1 MNISYNWLK
10 DFVDI
15 DLAPGRLA
23 DVITSRTATVDA
35 VEALRDDLRQ
45 FVVARVVECAPHPD
59 SDRLSVTRVDA
70 GTGELLD
77 VVCGAPNVRAG
88 KLYPF
93 AKTGTKMPA
102 GFTIERRKI
111 RGAVSN
117 GMLCSAREIGLG
129 EEQDGILELDIDVP
143 PGTPLLAALPSVSDS
158 RIVVDVGANRPDLL
172 SHLGVAREV
181 AAAVGKPVNV
191 ARALHDAASI
201 FQAAPLGIQSDPRRA
216 TTGGVSVSIEDVDGC
231 PRYLGAVV
239 RGVHVRPSPD
249 WLARRLEGAG
259 VRSINNI
266 VDITNFMLLG
276 FGQPM
281 HAFDATK
288 LAGPAIVV
296 RRARPGERLVTLDG
310 VERALSESMCVIA
323 DADRAQAL
331 AGVMGGGETE
341 VTNETTDIFLEVA
354 AFNPRRVRELR
365 RALSLSTEASY
376 RFERGT
382 DVAAAPQRLQQ
393 AVALILALADG
404 VAEPAVDIAPALTQP
419 PQLLV
424 RASRV
429 KQVLGEPIPASRI
442 TQLLRTV
449 GFTADVRPGTE
460 MLDRSE
466 EVHVTVPT
474 WRGDVTAEI
483 DVVEEVARLHGYDA
497 FSDELRP
504 FRIGNV
510 PDSRDFILET
520 AIQDALAAEGLF
532 EVRPLPFV
540 AGGDETHVRVT
551 NPLAENEAHL
561 RRSIIESLSSRA
573 EFNLSHMEGNIRL
586 FEIGAVFEP
595 RPGAVLPLERKSVGI
610 LIMGDRRPPHF
621 TEPKPPR
628 YDQWDARALA
638 ERLVEVAVPTA
649 ARSALVAADAAAQ
662 AKGHLWSIELDGG
675 QRGVVR
681 ALRLDAPVWAAPA
694 YGIELDLGQ
703 IESADVAPP
712 GKSIHG
718 QTPAEPPAKQVQ
730 FKPLPSTPAAPI
742 DLALLVPDAVRAA
755 DVERVIRNNGGEL
768 LERLTLFDEFRG
780 AGLPAGTRS
789 LAWRLTFRDATR
801 TLRDKEIEGRTN
813 KILRALEGELG
824 VRQRSA

>member
-10 DFVDI
+10 DFVDV
-15 DLAPGRLA
+15 DLPPARLA
-23 DVITSRTATVDA
+23 EVITSRTATVDA
-35 VEALRDDLRQ
+35 VEAVRDDLRQ

-59 SDRLSVTRVDA
+59 SDHLSVTKVDA

-129 EEQDGILELDIDVP
+129 EEQDGILELDVDVP
-143 PGTPLLAALPSVSDS
+143 PGTPLLAALPSLSDS

-181 AAAVGKPVNV
+181 AAAIGQQVNA
-191 ARALHDAASI
+191 ARALHA
-201 FQAAPLGIQSDPRRA
+201 AAPILSASPVAIQSDPLRA
-216 TTGGVSVSIEDVDGC
+216 STGGVSVSIEDVDGC
-231 PRYLGAVV
+231 PRYVGAVV
-239 RGVHVRPSPD
+239 RGVRVGPSPD

-281 HAFDATK
+281 HAFDARK

-296 RRARPGERLVTLDG
+296 RRARPGEKLVTLDG
-310 VERALSESMCVIA
+310 VERALSDTMCVIA
-323 DADRAQAL
+323 DAHRVQAL
-331 AGVMGGGETE
+331 AGVMGGRDSE
-341 VTNETTDIFLEVA
+341 VTSETTEIFLEVA
-354 AFNPRRVRELR
+354 AFNPKRVRAMR

-382 DVAAAPQRLQQ
+382 DVAAAGERLQQ
-393 AVALILALADG
+393 AVALIVALAG
-404 VAEPAVDIAPALTQP
+404 GAAESAVDVAPKVLEP
-419 PQLLV
+419 KQLLV

-449 GFTADVRPGTE
+449 GFSADVRPGTE

-466 EVHVTVPT
+466 EVHVTVPS

-497 FSDELRP
+497 FPDELRR
-504 FRIGNV
+504 FRVGNV
-510 PDSRDFILET
+510 PDSPEFLLES
-520 AIQDALAAEGLF
+520 AVQDALAAEGLF

-540 AGGDETHVRVT
+540 AGGDDTHVRVA

-561 RRSIIESLSSRA
+561 RRSILESLSSRA
-573 EFNLSHMEGNIRL
+573 EFNLSHMEGNVRL

-595 RPGAVLPLERKSVGI
+595 RPGATLPLERKSVGV
-610 LIMGDRRPPHF
+610 LVMGDRRPPHF

-638 ERLVEVAVPTA
+638 ERLLEVAVPSA
-649 ARSALVAADAAAQ
+649 KSALVAADAAEQAQ
-662 AKGHLWSIELDGG
+662 GTLWSIELDGAR
-675 QRGVVR
+675 RGVVR

-694 YGIELDLGQ
+694 YGIEIDLGPV
-703 IESADVAPP
+703 ESADVAAP

-718 QTPAEPPAKQVQ
+718 QTPIPPPAKRVQ

-755 DVERVIRNNGGEL
+755 DIERVIRSNGGEL

-780 AGLPAGTRS
+780 AGLPPGTRS

-824 VRQRSA
+824 VRQRTA

>member
-10 DFVDI
+10 DFVDV
-15 DLAPGRLA
+15 DLPPARLA
-23 DVITSRTATVDA
+23 EVITSRTATVDA

-59 SDRLSVTRVDA
+59 SDHLSVTKVDA

-117 GMLCSAREIGLG
+117 GMLCSAREIGLARSRTASSSWTSTSRRHAAARRPAVAVG
-129 EEQDGILELDIDVP
+129 
-143 PGTPLLAALPSVSDS
+143 LADRGRRWREPAGSALAPRRGARSRGRNRPTSERRASPSRRRADSERLAGGYSVRSAS
-158 RIVVDVGANRPDLL
+158 RIDR
-172 SHLGVAREV
+172 
-181 AAAVGKPVNV
+181 
-191 ARALHDAASI
+191 
-201 FQAAPLGIQSDPRRA
+201 
-216 TTGGVSVSIEDVDGC
+216 GVSVSIEDVDGC
-231 PRYLGAVV
+231 PRYVGAVV
-239 RGVHVRPSPD
+239 RGVRVGPSPD

-281 HAFDATK
+281 HAFDARK

-296 RRARPGERLVTLDG
+296 RRARPGEKLVTLDG
-310 VERALSESMCVIA
+310 VERALSDTMCVIA
-323 DADRAQAL
+323 DAHRVQAL
-331 AGVMGGGETE
+331 AGVMGGRDSE
-341 VTNETTDIFLEVA
+341 VTSETTEIFLEVA
-354 AFNPRRVRELR
+354 AFNPKRVRAMR

-382 DVAAAPQRLQQ
+382 DVAAAGERLQQ
-393 AVALILALADG
+393 AVALIVALAG
-404 VAEPAVDIAPALTQP
+404 GAAESAVDVAPKVLEP
-419 PQLLV
+419 KQLLV

-449 GFTADVRPGTE
+449 GFSADVRPGTE

-466 EVHVTVPT
+466 EVHVTVPS

-497 FSDELRP
+497 FPDELRR
-504 FRIGNV
+504 FRVGNV
-510 PDSRDFILET
+510 PDSPEFLLES
-520 AIQDALAAEGLF
+520 AVQDALAAEGLF

-540 AGGDETHVRVT
+540 AGGDDTHVRVA

-561 RRSIIESLSSRA
+561 RRSILESLSSRA
-573 EFNLSHMEGNIRL
+573 EFNLSHMEGNVRL

-595 RPGAVLPLERKSVGI
+595 RPGATLPLERKSVGV
-610 LIMGDRRPPHF
+610 LVMGDRRPPHF

-638 ERLVEVAVPTA
+638 ERLLEVAVPSA
-649 ARSALVAADAAAQ
+649 KSALVAADAAEQAQ
-662 AKGHLWSIELDGG
+662 GTLWSIELDGAR
-675 QRGVVR
+675 RGVVR

-694 YGIELDLGQ
+694 YGIEIDLGPV
-703 IESADVAPP
+703 ESADVAAP

-718 QTPAEPPAKQVQ
+718 QTPIPPPAKRVQ

-755 DVERVIRNNGGEL
+755 DIERVIRSNGGEL

-780 AGLPAGTRS
+780 AGLPPGTRS

-824 VRQRSA
+824 VRQRTA

>member
-10 DFVDI
+10 DFVDV
-15 DLAPGRLA
+15 DLPPARLA
-23 DVITSRTATVDA
+23 EVITSRTATVDA
-35 VEALRDDLRQ
+35 VETLRDDLRQ

-59 SDRLSVTRVDA
+59 SDHLSVTKVDA

-93 AKTGTKMPA
+93 AKTGTKMAA

-129 EEQDGILELDIDVP
+129 EEQDGILELDVDVP

-181 AAAVGKPVNV
+181 AAAVGQPVDV
-191 ARALHDAASI
+191 TRALHEGAAVL
-201 FQAAPLGIQSDPRRA
+201 QAKRIAIQSDPRRA
-216 TTGGVSVSIEDVDGC
+216 SLGGISVSIEDVDGC

-239 RGVHVRPSPD
+239 RGVRVGASPD

-281 HAFDATK
+281 HAFDVTK
-288 LAGPAIVV
+288 LAGPAVVV
-296 RRARPGERLVTLDG
+296 RNARAGEKLVTLDG
-310 VERALSESMCVIA
+310 VERELSESMCVIA
-323 DADRAQAL
+323 DAERAQAL
-331 AGVMGGGETE
+331 AGVMGGRDSE
-341 VTNETTDIFLEVA
+341 VTAETTEIFLEVA
-354 AFNPRRVRELR
+354 AFNPRRVRAMR
-365 RALSLSTEASY
+365 RALSLSSEASY

-382 DVAAAPQRLQQ
+382 DVAAAAERLQQ
-393 AVALILALADG
+393 AVALIIALAG
-404 VAEPAVDIAPALTQP
+404 GAAESAVDIAPVVAEP
-419 PQLLV
+419 RQLLV

-429 KQVLGEPIPASRI
+429 KQVLGEAIPAPRI

-449 GFTADVRPGTE
+449 GFSADVRPGTE

-466 EVHVTVPT
+466 EVRVTVPS

-483 DVVEEVARLHGYDA
+483 DVVEEVARLHGYDT

-504 FRIGNV
+504 FRVGNV
-510 PDSRDFILET
+510 PDSPDFILET
-520 AIQDALAAEGLF
+520 TIQDALAAEGLF

-540 AGGDETHVRVT
+540 AGADDTHVLVA

-561 RRSIIESLSSRA
+561 RRSILETLASRA
-573 EFNLSHMEGNIRL
+573 EFNLSHMEGNVRL
-586 FEIGAVFEP
+586 FEIGAVFAP
-595 RPGAVLPLERKSVGI
+595 RPGASLPLERKSVGV
-610 LIMGDRRPPHF
+610 LVMGDRRPPHF

-638 ERLVEVAVPTA
+638 ERLVEVAVPSVNAT
-649 ARSALVAADAAAQ
+649 LVAADAAEQ
-662 AKGHLWSIELDGG
+662 ANGKLWSIELDGAP
-675 QRGVVR
+675 RGVVR

-694 YGIELDLGQ
+694 FGIELDLGLV
-703 IESADVAPP
+703 ESADVAAP

-718 QTPAEPPAKQVQ
+718 QTPATPPAKHVQV
-730 FKPLPSTPAAPI
+730 KPLPTTPAAPI
-742 DLALLVPDAVRAA
+742 DLALLLPDAVRAA

-780 AGLPAGTRS
+780 AGLPPGTRS

-824 VRQRSA
+824 VRQRRA

>member
-1 MNISYNWLK
+1 MNISYNWLR
-10 DFVDI
+10 DFVDC
-15 DLAPGRLA
+15 DLAPARLA
-23 DVITSRTATVDA
+23 ELITSRAATVDA
-35 VEALRDDLRQ
+35 VEPLRQDLRP

-59 SDRLSVTRVDA
+59 SDHLSVTRVDA

-93 AKTGTKMPA
+93 AKTGTKMPG

-111 RGAVSN
+111 RGSISN

-129 EEQDGILELDIDVP
+129 EEQDGILELDVDAP
-143 PGTPLLAALPSVSDS
+143 PGTPLLDALPSITDS

-181 AAAVGKPVNV
+181 AAALGKQVDT
-191 ARALHDAASI
+191 ARALHDGAAAFKTS
-201 FQAAPLGIQSDPRRA
+201 PLGIHSDPRRA
-216 TTGGVSVSIEDVDGC
+216 TTGNVTVTIEDVDGC
-231 PRYLGAVV
+231 SRYLGAVI
-239 RGVHVRPSPD
+239 RGVRVGPSPD

-281 HAFDATK
+281 HAFDAKT
-288 LAGPAIVV
+288 LAGPAVV
-296 RRARPGERLVTLDG
+296 IRRARRGEKLVTLDG
-310 VERALSESMCVIA
+310 VERVLTDNMCVIA
-323 DADRAQAL
+323 DAERAQAL
-331 AGVMGGGETE
+331 AGVMGGRDTE
-341 VTNETTDIFLEVA
+341 VTPATTDIFLEVA
-354 AFNPRRVRELR
+354 AFNPRRVRQMR

-382 DVAAAPQRLQQ
+382 DASAASRRLQE
-393 AVALILALADG
+393 AVALIVALAGG
-404 VAEPAVDIAPALTQP
+404 VAEAAVDIEPVP
-419 PQLLV
+419 SEPRRLLV

-429 KQVLGEPIPASRI
+429 AQVLGEPIPANRI
-442 TQLLRTV
+442 TPLLRTV
-449 GFTADVRPGTE
+449 GFSADVRPGTE
-460 MLDRSE
+460 MLDGNE
-466 EVHVTVPT
+466 EINVTVPT
-474 WRGDVTAEI
+474 WRGDVVAEI

-504 FRIGNV
+504 FRVGTV
-510 PDSRDFILET
+510 PDAPEFILET

-540 AGGDETHVRVT
+540 GGGDETHVRVA

-561 RRSIIESLSSRA
+561 RTSILESLSSRA

-586 FEIGAVFEP
+586 FEVGAVFAARE
-595 RPGAVLPLERKSVGI
+595 GATLPMERKRVGI
-610 LIMGDRRPPHF
+610 LVMGDRRPAHF

-628 YDQWDARALA
+628 YDHWDARALA
-638 ERLVEVAVPTA
+638 ERLLEVAVPDA
-649 ARSALVAADAAAQ
+649 ASALVPADAAAQ
-662 AKGHLWSIELDGG
+662 AKGELWSIELDGAS
-675 QRGVVR
+675 RGVVR
-681 ALRLDAPVWAAPA
+681 TLALDAPVWAAPA
-694 YGIELDLGQ
+694 YGIELDLGP

-712 GKSIHG
+712 GRSIHG
-718 QTPAEPPAKQVQ
+718 ATPTPPPAKHVQ
-730 FKPLPSTPAAPI
+730 FRPLPSTPAAPI
-742 DLALLVPDAVRAA
+742 DLALLVPDTVRAA
-755 DVERVIRNNGGEL
+755 DVERVIWNNGGDL
-768 LERLTLFDEFRG
+768 LEQLALFDEFRG
-780 AGLPAGTRS
+780 AGLPPGTRS

-824 VRQRSA
+824 VRQRTA

>member
-10 DFVDI
+10 DFVDF
-15 DLAPGRLA
+15 DLAPPRLA
-23 DVITSRTATVDA
+23 ELITSRAATVDA
-35 VEALRDDLRQ
+35 VETLRQELRD
-45 FVVARVVECAPHPD
+45 FVVARVVECAQHPD
-59 SDRLSVTRVDA
+59 SDHLSVTRVDA

-129 EEQDGILELDIDVP
+129 EEQDGILELDVDVP
-143 PGTPLLAALPSVSDS
+143 PGTPLLDALPSITDS

-172 SHLGVAREV
+172 SHIGVAREV
-181 AAAVGKPVNV
+181 AAATGKAVDT
-191 ARALHDAASI
+191 ARALHDGAAQLQTSAVRI
-201 FQAAPLGIQSDPRRA
+201 ESDVRSGNA
-216 TTGGVSVSIEDVDGC
+216 GGVTVTIEDADGC
-231 PRYLGAVV
+231 PRYLGVV
-239 RGVHVRPSPD
+239 IRGVRVGPSPE
-249 WLARRLEGAG
+249 WLVRHLDGAG

-281 HAFDATK
+281 HAFDAKT
-288 LAGPAIVV
+288 LAGPAIIV

-310 VERALSESMCVIA
+310 LERGLNDRMCVIA
-323 DADRAQAL
+323 DAERAQAL
-331 AGVMGGGETE
+331 AGVMGGRDTE
-341 VTNETTDIFLEVA
+341 VTSATTDIFLEVA
-354 AFNPRRVRELR
+354 AFNPRRVRQMR

-382 DVAAAPQRLQQ
+382 DAASAPQRLKE
-393 AVALILALADG
+393 AVALIVALAGG
-404 VAEPAVDIAPALTQP
+404 VVEAAVDIEPVPAGP
-419 PQLLV
+419 RRLLV

-429 KQVLGEPIPASRI
+429 KQVLGEPIPATRI

-449 GFTADVRPGTE
+449 GFAADVRPGTE
-460 MLDRSE
+460 MLDGGE
-466 EVHVTVPT
+466 EIHVTVPS
-474 WRGDVTAEI
+474 WRGDVVAEI

-510 PDSRDFILET
+510 PDSPDFIVET

-540 AGGDETHVRVT
+540 TGGDETHVRVA

-561 RRSIIESLSSRA
+561 RTSILESLSSRA

-586 FEIGAVFEP
+586 FEIGAVFSP
-595 RPGAVLPLERKSVGI
+595 REGAALPMERKRVGI
-610 LIMGDRRPPHF
+610 LIMGDRRPSHF

-628 YDQWDARALA
+628 YDQWDARAFA
-638 ERLVEVAVPTA
+638 ERLLEVVAPGAPSSLVP
-649 ARSALVAADAAAQ
+649 ADAAGQ
-662 AKGHLWSIELDGG
+662 AKGDLWSIELNGA

-681 ALRLDAPVWAAPA
+681 TLALDAPVWAAPA

-718 QTPAEPPAKQVQ
+718 QTPAAPPAKHVQ
-730 FKPLPSTPAAPI
+730 YKPLPSTPAAPI
-742 DLALLVPDAVRAA
+742 DLALLVPDAIRAA
-755 DVERVIRNNGGEL
+755 DVESVIRSNGGEL

>member
-1 MNISYNWLK
+1 MNISYNWLR
-10 DFVDI
+10 DFVDF
-15 DLAPGRLA
+15 DLAPARLA
-23 DVITSRTATVDA
+23 ELITSRAATVDA
-35 VEALRDDLRQ
+35 VESLRQ
-45 FVVARVVECAPHPD
+45 DLQPIVVARVVECAPHPD
-59 SDRLSVTRVDA
+59 SDHLSVTRVDT

-129 EEQDGILELDIDVP
+129 EEQDGILELDVDVV
-143 PGTPLLAALPSVSDS
+143 PGTPLLDALPSLTDS

-181 AAAVGKPVNV
+181 AAALGKQVDTP
-191 ARALHDAASI
+191 RALHDGAAGL
-201 FQAAPLGIQSDPRRA
+201 QTHPVTIQSDPRQGTA
-216 TTGGVSVSIEDVDGC
+216 GGVTVSIEDPDGC
-231 PRYLGAVV
+231 PRYLGAVI
-239 RGVHVRPSPD
+239 RGVRVGPSPD
-249 WLARRLEGAG
+249 WLARHLEGAG

-281 HAFDATK
+281 HAFDART

-296 RRARPGERLVTLDG
+296 RRARQGEKLVTLDG
-310 VERALSESMCVIA
+310 VERVLNDHMCVIA
-323 DADRAQAL
+323 DAERAQAL
-331 AGVMGGGETE
+331 AGVMGGRDTE
-341 VTNETTDIFLEVA
+341 VTGATTDILLEVA
-354 AFNPRRVRELR
+354 AFNPRRVRQMR

-382 DVAAAPQRLQQ
+382 DAAAAPRRLQE
-393 AVALILALADG
+393 AVALIVALAGG
-404 VAEPAVDIAPALTQP
+404 VAEGAVDIEPIRGEP
-419 PQLLV
+419 RRLLV

-429 KQVLGEPIPASRI
+429 KQVLGEPIPANRI

-449 GFTADVRPGTE
+449 GFSADVRPGTE
-460 MLDRSE
+460 MLDGNE
-466 EVHVTVPT
+466 EINVTVPT
-474 WRGDVTAEI
+474 WRGDVVAEI
-483 DVVEEVARLHGYDA
+483 DVVEEVARLHGYDS

-504 FRIGNV
+504 FRVGTV
-510 PDSRDFILET
+510 PDAPDFLLET
-520 AIQDALAAEGLF
+520 AIQDVLAAEGLF

-540 AGGDETHVRVT
+540 AGGDETHVRVA

-561 RRSIIESLSSRA
+561 RTSILESLSSRA

-586 FEIGAVFEP
+586 FEIGAVFAP
-595 RPGAVLPLERKSVGI
+595 REGATLPMERKRVGI
-610 LIMGDRRPPHF
+610 LVMGDRRPAHF

-628 YDQWDARALA
+628 YDHWDARALA
-638 ERLVEVAVPTA
+638 ERLLEVAAPGAEMSIVP
-649 ARSALVAADAAAQ
+649 ADAAAQ
-662 AKGHLWSIELDGG
+662 ATGELWSIELNGAS
-675 QRGVVR
+675 RGVVR
-681 ALRLDAPVWAAPA
+681 KLALDAPVWAAPA
-694 YGIELDLGQ
+694 YGIELDLGA
-703 IESADVAPP
+703 IESAEVAPP

-718 QTPAEPPAKQVQ
+718 QTPMPPPVKHVP

-755 DVERVIRNNGGEL
+755 DVERVIRNNGGDL
-768 LERLTLFDEFRG
+768 LERLVLFDEFRG
-780 AGLPAGTRS
+780 TGLPTGTRS

>member
-1 MNISYNWLK
+1 MNISYNWLR
-10 DFVDI
+10 DFVDF
-15 DLAPGRLA
+15 DLAPARLA
-23 DVITSRTATVDA
+23 ELITSRAATVDA
-35 VEALRDDLRQ
+35 VESLRQ
-45 FVVARVVECAPHPD
+45 DLQPIVVARVVECAPHPD
-59 SDRLSVTRVDA
+59 SDHLSVTRVDT

-129 EEQDGILELDIDVP
+129 EEQDGILELDVDVV
-143 PGTPLLAALPSVSDS
+143 PGTPLLDALPSLTDS

-181 AAAVGKPVNV
+181 AAALGKQVDTP
-191 ARALHDAASI
+191 RALHDGAAGL
-201 FQAAPLGIQSDPRRA
+201 QTHPATIQSDPRQGTA
-216 TTGGVSVSIEDVDGC
+216 GGVTVSIEDPDGC
-231 PRYLGAVV
+231 PRYLGAVI
-239 RGVHVRPSPD
+239 RGVRVGPSPD
-249 WLARRLEGAG
+249 WLARHLEGAG

-281 HAFDATK
+281 HAFDART

-296 RRARPGERLVTLDG
+296 RRARQGEKLVTLDG
-310 VERALSESMCVIA
+310 VERVLNDHMCVIA
-323 DADRAQAL
+323 DAERAQAL
-331 AGVMGGGETE
+331 AGVMGGRDTE
-341 VTNETTDIFLEVA
+341 VTGATTDILLEVA
-354 AFNPRRVRELR
+354 AFNPRRVRQMR

-382 DVAAAPQRLQQ
+382 DAAAAPRRLQE
-393 AVALILALADG
+393 AVALIVALAGG
-404 VAEPAVDIAPALTQP
+404 VAEGAVDIEPIRGEP
-419 PQLLV
+419 RRLLV

-429 KQVLGEPIPASRI
+429 KQVLGEPIPANRI

-449 GFTADVRPGTE
+449 GFSADVRPGTE
-460 MLDRSE
+460 MLDGNE
-466 EVHVTVPT
+466 EINVTVPT
-474 WRGDVTAEI
+474 WRGDVVAEI
-483 DVVEEVARLHGYDA
+483 DVVEEVARLHGYDS

-504 FRIGNV
+504 FRVGTV
-510 PDSRDFILET
+510 PDAPDFLLET
-520 AIQDALAAEGLF
+520 AIQDVLAAEGLF

-540 AGGDETHVRVT
+540 AGGDETHVRVA

-561 RRSIIESLSSRA
+561 RTSILESLSSRA

-586 FEIGAVFEP
+586 FEIGAVFAP
-595 RPGAVLPLERKSVGI
+595 REGATLPMERKRVGI

-628 YDQWDARALA
+628 YDHWDARALA
-638 ERLVEVAVPTA
+638 ERLLEVAAPGAEMSIVP
-649 ARSALVAADAAAQ
+649 ADAAAQ
-662 AKGHLWSIELDGG
+662 ATGDLWSIELNGAS
-675 QRGVVR
+675 RGVVR
-681 ALRLDAPVWAAPA
+681 KLALDAPVWAAPA
-694 YGIELDLGQ
+694 YGIELDLGA
-703 IESADVAPP
+703 IESAEVAPP

-718 QTPAEPPAKQVQ
+718 QTPMPPPVKHVP

-755 DVERVIRNNGGEL
+755 DVERVIRNNGGDL
-768 LERLTLFDEFRG
+768 LERLVLFDEFRG
-780 AGLPAGTRS
+780 TGLPTGTRS

>member
-1 MNISYNWLK
+1 MNISYNWLR
-10 DFVDI
+10 DFVDF
-15 DLAPGRLA
+15 DLPPVRLA
-23 DVITSRTATVDA
+23 ELITSRAATVDG
-35 VEALRDDLRQ
+35 VETLRQDLRQ

-111 RGAVSN
+111 RGAISN

-129 EEQDGILELDIDVP
+129 EEQDGILELDVDVP
-143 PGTPLLAALPSVSDS
+143 PGTPLLDALPSVSDS
-158 RIVVDVGANRPDLL
+158 QIVVDVGANRPDLL
-172 SHLGVAREV
+172 SHVGVAREV
-181 AAAVGKPVNV
+181 AAALGKSVDE
-191 ARALHDAASI
+191 ARALHDGAARL
-201 FQAAPLGIQSDPRRA
+201 QAGPVGIQSDPRRGS
-216 TTGGVSVSIEDVDGC
+216 TGGVSVTIEDPDGC
-231 PRYLGAVV
+231 PRYLGAVI
-239 RGVHVRPSPD
+239 RGVRVGPSPD

-281 HAFDATK
+281 HAFDAKT
-288 LAGPAIVV
+288 LGGSAIIV
-296 RRARPGERLVTLDG
+296 RRARAGEKLVTLDG
-310 VERALSESMCVIA
+310 VERVLTDSMCIIA

-331 AGVMGGGETE
+331 AGVMGGRDTE
-341 VTNETTDIFLEVA
+341 VTNTTTDIFLEVA
-354 AFNPRRVRELR
+354 AFNPRRVRQMR

-382 DVAAAPQRLQQ
+382 DAAAAPRRLQQ
-393 AVALILALADG
+393 AVALIVALAG
-404 VAEPAVDIAPALTQP
+404 GIAEAAVDIEPVKP
-419 PQLLV
+419 EPRRLLV

-429 KQVLGEPIPASRI
+429 KQVLGETIPAPRI

-449 GFTADVRPGTE
+449 GFSADVRPGTE
-460 MLDRSE
+460 MLDGHE
-466 EVHVTVPT
+466 EINVAVPT
-474 WRGDVTAEI
+474 WRGDVVAEI

-504 FRIGNV
+504 FRVGTV
-510 PDSRDFILET
+510 PDAPDFILET

-540 AGGDETHVRVT
+540 AGGDDTHVRVA

-561 RRSIIESLSSRA
+561 RTSILESLSSRA

-586 FEIGAVFEP
+586 FEIGAVFMP
-595 RPGAVLPLERKSVGI
+595 REGATLPFERKRVGI
-610 LIMGDRRPPHF
+610 LVMGDRRPPHF

-628 YDQWDARALA
+628 FDQWDARALA
-638 ERLVEVAVPTA
+638 ERLVEVAAPRA
-649 ARSALVAADAAAQ
+649 ASALVPADAGAQ
-662 AKGHLWSIELDGG
+662 AKGELWSIELDGAT
-675 QRGVVR
+675 RGIVR
-681 ALRLDAPVWAAPA
+681 TLALDAPVWAAPA
-694 YGIELDLGQ
+694 YGIELDLGP

-718 QTPAEPPAKQVQ
+718 QTPTPPPAKHVQ

-755 DVERVIRNNGGEL
+755 EVERVIRNNGGDL

-780 AGLPAGTRS
+780 AGLPQGTRS
-789 LAWRLTFRDATR
+789 LAWRLTFRDAMR

-813 KILRALEGELG
+813 NILRALEGELG
-824 VRQRSA
+824 VRQRRT